1 MGNRSSSTRTES
13 QDNDSA
19 SAAGVTE
26 VPPQLKE
33 ITEVKDVIA
42 DQPLGVDS
50 EETEEI
56 EITVD
61 KEHIEESEEHE
72 DIPPSMETV
81 TSESSLT
88 KVIEPRREI
97 EPDHYQV
104 ASSILR
110 TNYIS
115 WEQTLFLGN
124 KLYFLRT
131 NDISDRNNVEEIF
144 E

>member
-13 QDNDSA
+13 QHNDSS

-72 DIPPSMETV
+72 DIPPSMEIEP
-81 TSESSLT
+81 SESSPT
-88 KVIEPRREI
+88 KVIEQQREI

-104 ASSILR
+104 ARSLLR

-115 WEQTLFLGN
+115 WEQIIFLGN
-124 KLYFLRT
+124 KLYFLGT
-131 NDISDRNNVEEIF
+131 NFIS
-144 E
+144 

>member
-13 QDNDSA
+13 QHNDSA

-33 ITEVKDVIA
+33 ITEDIIA

-72 DIPPSMETV
+72 NIPPSMEIEP
-81 TSESSLT
+81 SESSPT
-88 KVIEPRREI
+88 KVIESQREI

-104 ASSILR
+104 ARSLLR

-115 WEQTLFLGN
+115 WEQIIFLGN
-124 KLYFLRT
+124 K
-131 NDISDRNNVEEIF
+131 
-144 E
+144 

>member
-13 QDNDSA
+13 QHNDSA

-72 DIPPSMETV
+72 NIPPSMEIEP
-81 TSESSLT
+81 SESSPI
-88 KVIEPRREI
+88 KVIEPQREI

-104 ASSILR
+104 ARSLLR

-115 WEQTLFLGN
+115 WEGMIFLIGI
-124 KLYFLRT
+124 R
-131 NDISDRNNVEEIF
+131 
-144 E
+144 

>member
-19 SAAGVTE
+19 SAAGVKE

-72 DIPPSMETV
+72 NIPPSMDIEP
-81 TSESSLT
+81 SESSPT
-88 KVIEPRREI
+88 KVIESQREI

-115 WEQTLFLGN
+115 WEQIIFLGN
-124 KLYFLRT
+124 KLYFLGT
-131 NDISDRNNVEEIF
+131 NFIS
-144 E
+144 